1 MESRLRMG
9 RDHMIVTIDG
19 PAGAGKSTVARMLA
33 QQLGFLFLDTGAMY
47 RCVVYLAMKQGIAWD
62 DLDALGELA
71 RALPLKFEQNR
82 VMLDSEDVTDKIRSA
97 EVTAAI
103 FHAADN
109 LQVRAALV
117 SLQRKLAQDIDVVTE
132 GRDQG
137 TVAFPQAKCKIYLS
151 ASPRQR
157 AQRRLDQLKLTVP
170 DLTLDQVMQ
179 QQALRDEQ
187 DMAREV
193 GGLQAAEDALFL
205 VTDGLT
211 AREVVAEIER
221 LVILRKTESDG
232 EHEIPPDES

>member
-1 MESRLRMG
+1 MG
-9 RDHMIVTIDG
+9 KDHMIVTIDG

-47 RCVVYLAMKQGIAWD
+47 RCVVYLAIKQGIAWD

-82 VMLDSEDVTDKIRSA
+82 VMLGSEDVTDKIRSA

-103 FHAADN
+103 YHAADN

-117 SLQRKLAQDIDVVTE
+117 SLQRDLALDTDVVTE

-137 TVAFPQAKCKIYLS
+137 TVAFPHAACKIYLS

-157 AQRRLDQLKLTVP
+157 AQRRLDQLKPTAP
-170 DLTLDQVMQ
+170 ELTLEEVMQ

-221 LVILRKTESDG
+221 LVILRKTESDNDQD
-232 EHEIPPDES
+232 IPPDE

>member
-1 MESRLRMG
+1 
-9 RDHMIVTIDG
+9 MIVTIDG

-71 RALPLKFEQNR
+71 RALPLKFEQDR
-82 VMLDSEDVTDKIRSA
+82 VMLDREDVTDEIRSA

-117 SLQRKLAQDIDVVTE
+117 SLQRELAQDIDVVTE

-137 TVAFPQAKCKIYLS
+137 TVAFPHAKCKIYLS

-221 LVILRKTESDG
+221 LVILRKTESDDDQ
-232 EHEIPPDES
+232 EIPPGES